1 MDLRALVE
9 RRLVDAGAVDLD
21 VDVVAVGK
29 ASREMAGAVR
39 AVLGRRVRR
48 QLIVVD
54 VARSEE
60 DVEGDVVVGEHPI
73 PGPGSLVAGERL
85 VEFLGEPSDA
95 ACTLFLVS
103 GGASSLCAVPEEPL
117 TLAELHELWMA
128 ALAAGLDI
136 TTLNRLRAAT
146 SAIAG
151 GAVLRRVR
159 TPRSCSLVMVDNVLS
174 GPRWVASGLT
184 YDYSP
189 TRSEVEQLVSRV
201 GRTATALESSLLE
214 AFERRAVAM
223 AAPITTDHVNLV
235 VAEPSMLLALA
246 SGEAARRGYRV
257 VELGSA
263 VQGDVADAV
272 TRFSEVLRGESATD
286 DRLCVIGVGEVTVR
300 VLGSGT
306 GGRCQEFA
314 WRMAD
319 ELADLGRDGVVVARA
334 SDGRDFVAG
343 VAGAWVDERTTARAA
358 ALGLDWR
365 ALLDA
370 NDSHRGLERL
380 QQLIGGAPTG
390 WNLCDLYVALRGPT
404 ATAP

>member
-1 MDLRALVE
+1 ME
-9 RRLVDAGAVDLD
+9 RRLVDAGVVDLD

-29 ASREMAGAVR
+29 ASREMAGVVR

-48 QLIVVD
+48 QLLVVD
-54 VARSEE
+54 AGQSEE

-85 VEFLGEPSDA
+85 VEFLAEPSVA

-117 TLAELHELWMA
+117 TLAELHELWTA

-159 TPRSCSLVMVDNVLS
+159 TPRSCSLVMVDNVVS

-189 TRSEVEQLVSRV
+189 ARSEVEQLVSRV
-201 GRTATALESSLLE
+201 GRSATALGTSLLE

-246 SGEAARRGYRV
+246 SGEASRRGYRV

-263 VQGDVADAV
+263 VQGDVADAAE
-272 TRFSEVLRGESATD
+272 RFSQVLRGESVTD

-314 WRMAD
+314 WRMAV
-319 ELADLGRDGVVVARA
+319 ELADLGRDGIVVARA

-343 VAGAWVDERTTARAA
+343 VAGAWVDERTAARISAS
-358 ALGLDWR
+358 GLDWQ

-370 NDSHRGLERL
+370 NDSHRGLAGL
-380 QQLIGGAPTG
+380 QQLIDGAPTG
-390 WNLCDLYVALRGPT
+390 WNLCDLYVALRGPRS
-404 ATAP
+404 TAP